1 MAYSRYYRY
10 GYGRRYGYRRKARS
24 VRAITTSRNFKAS
37 AANMTQNGLF
47 SINVRNEIQGNI
59 AQNLRYGTSLLD
71 VPAIISQSP
80 MHLQLSNV
88 FDQYKIEKVSI
99 KFRPIYNSDAIPASA
114 YGAQTFFTCIDR
126 SGFSANVDLAQLQT
140 YQSYKESN
148 WSLTGETNMP
158 HYVNI
163 GQTDVVG
170 KSTYFDSKNTST
182 FPKVAYGVI
191 LPQPVSEAQLFKYSV
206 EIDAQVRYR
215 GVRLDTSSV
224 STRVDSLNF

>member
-1 MAYSRYYRY
+1 MAYTRFYRY

-24 VRAITTSRNFKAS
+24 VRAITTSKNFKAS
-37 AANMTQNGLF
+37 ASNMTQNGLF
-47 SINVRNEIQGNI
+47 SINVRNEILGNI
-59 AQNLRYGTSLLD
+59 AQGLRYGTQLLD

-99 KFRPIYNSDAIPASA
+99 KFRPIYNTDAISQNAF
-114 YGAQTFFTCIDR
+114 GAQTFFTCIDR
-126 SGFSANVDLAQLQT
+126 SGFSAGTDLAQLQT

-148 WSLTGETNMP
+148 WSLTGDTNMP

-163 GQTDVVG
+163 GQTDIVG
-170 KSTYFDSKNTST
+170 KSTYFDSKNTCT

-191 LPQPVSEAQLFKYSV
+191 MPTAVTAAAEFKYSV

-224 STRVDSLNF
+224 STRVNSLNF

>member
-1 MAYSRYYRY
+1 MAYGRYYRY

-24 VRAITTSRNFKAS
+24 VRAITTTRNFKAS
-37 AANMTQNGLF
+37 ASNMTQNGLF

-59 AQNLRYGTSLLD
+59 PQGLRYGTALLD

-99 KFRPIYNSDAIPASA
+99 KFRPIFNNETLGTDF
-114 YGAQTFFTCIDR
+114 GAQTFFTCIDR
-126 SGFSANVDLAQLQT
+126 SGFSATVDLAQLQT

-163 GQTDVVG
+163 GQTDIVG
-170 KSTYFDSKNTST
+170 KSSYFDSKNTCT

-191 LPQPVSEAQLFKYSV
+191 MPQAVGSAAVFKYSV

>member
-1 MAYSRYYRY
+1 MAYGRYYRY

-24 VRAITTSRNFKAS
+24 VRAITTTRNFKAS

-47 SINVRNEIQGNI
+47 SINVRNEIAGNI
-59 AQNLRYGTSLLD
+59 PQGLRYGTSLLD

-88 FDQYKIEKVSI
+88 FDQYKIEKVAI
-99 KFRPIYNSDAIPASA
+99 KFRPIFNTDSIGGSNF
-114 YGAQTFFTCIDR
+114 GAQTFFTCIDR
-126 SGFSANVDLAQLQT
+126 SGFSATVDLAQLQT

-163 GQTDVVG
+163 GQTDIVG
-170 KSTYFDSKNTST
+170 KSSYFDSKATCT

-191 LPQPVSEAQLFKYSV
+191 MPTAVPNAAEFKYSV

-224 STRVDSLNF
+224 STRVNSFNF